1 MSSTVGVHHEQL
13 GAAAGS
19 WGKLGPD
26 AVALAQRVAEAL
38 TGMATAAGHS
48 GFAVALGRVNQLN
61 AQRLTELDALY
72 QHIQDSLA
80 ATATEYATSDGNAA
94 QRVSA
99 AGRPPS

>member
-13 GAAAGS
+13 GATAAS

-26 AVALAQRVAEAL
+26 AVALAHRVAEAL
-38 TGMATAAGHS
+38 TGMAAAAGHS
-48 GFAVALGRVNQLN
+48 GFAATLGRINQLN
-61 AQRLTELDALY
+61 AQRLTELGVLY
-72 QHIQDSLA
+72 EHIQDSLT